1 MSSDVMRGTNLV
13 LEDLELRTEVVE
25 EVWLLLEKHRSA
37 VVQLP
42 FNFSTFL
49 HSTKTLELTV

>member
-25 EVWLLLEKHRSA
+25 EVWLLLEKHRA
-37 VVQLP
+37 AVQLP

-49 HSTKTLELTV
+49 QSTKTLELTV